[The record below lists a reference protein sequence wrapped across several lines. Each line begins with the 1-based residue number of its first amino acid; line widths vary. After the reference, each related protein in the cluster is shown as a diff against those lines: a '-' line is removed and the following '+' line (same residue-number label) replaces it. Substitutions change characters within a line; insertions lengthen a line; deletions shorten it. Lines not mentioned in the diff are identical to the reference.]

1 MFINEFIQNIRIW
14 WERIRAMFNIKKYS
28 SYEILIIAISLF
40 SFSTI
45 TQRLYPISINRVIV
59 FLMSILLCIKKTYSK
74 KNLAVFLLIMI
85 LFVYSCTVSNDVI
98 RNITDFAYYFFSVL
112 ILLEFCNTKEKYG
125 LKEAY
130 LNKSYIVDKITL
142 VNFLIILIE
151 AVTPSCY
158 YNEWGGRYFCGLS
171 DAGHT
176 IAPGICLNMA
186 LMLLYLDKKK
196 FKVKNLIILCTY
208 LVIVF
213 NTGARIFVLPSVI
226 LVSYYFLS
234 KINQKKDKIICSI
247 VATIIFVFIFLKTGM
262 YDKFMYSI
270 TGSSKNNMSF
280 LRFFTSGRSVFWV
293 VDLKDYMHSSI
304 IEKLFGHGFDYI
316 YQLNSSKVGM
326 AIWAHN
332 DFINILIGVGLFGFL
347 IYIYIYI
354 CFGKIFLQYKTIIIK
369 EGLRSGYMLCSY
381 SSFVKWFLHLCSL
394 YV

>member
-1 MFINEFIQNIRIW
+1 
-14 WERIRAMFNIKKYS
+14 
-28 SYEILIIAISLF
+28 
-40 SFSTI
+40 
-45 TQRLYPISINRVIV
+45 
-59 FLMSILLCIKKTYSK
+59 
-74 KNLAVFLLIMI
+74 MI

-112 ILLEFCNTKEKYG
+112 MLLEFCNTKEKCG
-125 LKEAY
+125 LKEPY
-130 LNKSYIVDKITL
+130 LNKSCIFDKITL

-171 DAGHT
+171 DASHT
-176 IAPGICLNMA
+176 IAPGIYLNMV
-186 LMLLYLDKKK
+186 LMFLYLDKKK

-247 VATIIFVFIFLKTGM
+247 VAIIIFVFIFLKTGM

-280 LRFFTSGRSVFWV
+280 LRFFTGGRSVFWV
-293 VDLKDYMHSSI
+293 ADLKNYMHSSI
-304 IEKLFGHGFDYI
+304 IEKIFEHGFDYI
-316 YQLNSSKVGM
+316 YQLNSSEVGM
-326 AIWAHN
+326 TIWVHN

-347 IYIYIYI
+347 IYI
-354 CFGKIFLQYKTIIIK
+354 CFGKVFLQYKTIIIK
-369 EGLRSGYMLCSY
+369 ERLYSSYMLCSY